1 MWTTNFVDPDSSRQ
15 RAGRDALVSWW
26 RQRESLE
33 LFDARNGFIWARSAC
48 LLLCL
53 LVRRCPCENG

>member
-48 LLLCL
+48 LLL
-53 LVRRCPCENG
+53 